1 MAAEN
6 RHPITFYTANTPNGL
21 KVGIYL
27 HEAGL
32 AHQRHP
38 VDLGA
43 GEQKR
48 PEYLK
53 INPNGKIPA
62 IVDHEAGLTVF
73 ESGAILSYLSNK
85 TGHLQPDTLAGQLA
99 VQQWLHFQIGGIG
112 PMLGQLWWFLH
123 GSKSGNEEAIERYR
137 KESLRLLGVVDR
149 RLAESRHL
157 ATQDYSIADIAA
169 FSWLR
174 TSEELQLDIAPF
186 EHVGRWLEAI
196 EARPAVKAAVRITRD
211 CDRPRCKLDEGIAAS
226 AMALCSLERV
236 RRDLDQTRLPHD
248 SSKMTLSGPSVDP
261 QNDGLLL
268 KVIIFARFVLL
279 LVGDEWIVFC
289 ARTSETALRR

>member
-123 GSKSGNEEAIERYR
+123 GSKAATKRRSSATARSRCACWAWWTGGWPNRAIWPRR
-137 KESLRLLGVVDR
+137 TTRSRTSPPFHGCGRARNCSWISRRSSMWAAGWKPSRPDR
-149 RLAESRHL
+149 RSR
-157 ATQDYSIADIAA
+157 
-169 FSWLR
+169 LR
-174 TSEELQLDIAPF
+174 
-186 EHVGRWLEAI
+186 
-196 EARPAVKAAVRITRD
+196 
-211 CDRPRCKLDEGIAAS
+211 
-226 AMALCSLERV
+226 
-236 RRDLDQTRLPHD
+236 
-248 SSKMTLSGPSVDP
+248 
-261 QNDGLLL
+261 
-268 KVIIFARFVLL
+268 
-279 LVGDEWIVFC
+279 
-289 ARTSETALRR
+289 

>member
-186 EHVGRWLEAI
+186 EHVGRWLKPS
-196 EARPAVKAAVRITRD
+196 RP
-211 CDRPRCKLDEGIAAS
+211 DRRS
-226 AMALCSLERV
+226 
-236 RRDLDQTRLPHD
+236 RL
-248 SSKMTLSGPSVDP
+248 
-261 QNDGLLL
+261 
-268 KVIIFARFVLL
+268 R
-279 LVGDEWIVFC
+279 
-289 ARTSETALRR
+289 

>member
-85 TGHLQPDTLAGQLA
+85 SGHLQPDTLAGQLA

-123 GSKSGNEEAIERYR
+123 GSKAATKRRSSATASRCACWAWWTGGWPNRAIWPR
-137 KESLRLLGVVDR
+137 
-149 RLAESRHL
+149 
-157 ATQDYSIADIAA
+157 
-169 FSWLR
+169 
-174 TSEELQLDIAPF
+174 
-186 EHVGRWLEAI
+186 
-196 EARPAVKAAVRITRD
+196 RITR
-211 CDRPRCKLDEGIAAS
+211 S
-226 AMALCSLERV
+226 
-236 RRDLDQTRLPHD
+236 
-248 SSKMTLSGPSVDP
+248 
-261 QNDGLLL
+261 
-268 KVIIFARFVLL
+268 
-279 LVGDEWIVFC
+279 
-289 ARTSETALRR
+289 RTSPPFPG